1 MDKGSDCS
9 DGICVIHFEG
19 KEGQI
24 KYLTQETLDK
34 KVERREQWLC
44 LSSEYKDF
52 TKVSKNWFEFIPE
65 SLNVNVA

>member
-9 DGICVIHFEG
+9 DGIGVIHFEG

-34 KVERREQWLC
+34 IVERREQWLC
-44 LSSEYKDF
+44 EGSK
-52 TKVSKNWFEFIPE
+52 KV
-65 SLNVNVA
+65 V

>member
-24 KYLTQETLDK
+24 KYLAQETLVRENSRK
-34 KVERREQWLC
+34 KG
-44 LSSEYKDF
+44 
-52 TKVSKNWFEFIPE
+52 TVSMSI
-65 SLNVNVA
+65 VGI